1 MPVPELPHT
10 GFSRWVERWVARI
23 GTWVSYLWLLLLGVI
38 VTNVTMRYALDQGR
52 IEFEELQW
60 HLYSAG
66 FLLGLSYAQQ
76 ADAHVRVDLI
86 YERLSLR
93 HQAWIEL
100 YGILLLLLPFLL
112 LILTYSVPFVFAS
125 YAIDERSQAPGG
137 LGMRWIVKS
146 LLPMGFGL
154 LLLTTLA
161 RLSRLWRC
169 LFPPLRESGDAR

>member
-1 MPVPELPHT
+1 MSILQLPHT
-10 GFSRWVERWVARI
+10 AFSRWVDRSVTLIGRW
-23 GTWVSYLWLLLLGVI
+23 TSYLWIILLGVI
-38 VTNVTMRYALDQGR
+38 VTNVLMRYVLDQGR

-76 ADAHVRVDLI
+76 ANAHVRVDLL

-100 YGILLLLLPFLL
+100 YGIVLLLLPFIL
-112 LILTYSVPFVFAS
+112 LILIYSVPFVMAS
-125 YAIDERSQAPGG
+125 YAISERSQAPGG
-137 LGMRWIVKS
+137 LGLRWLAKS
-146 LLPMGFGL
+146 LLPLGFSL

-161 RLSRLWRC
+161 RLSRIWVY
-169 LFPPLRESGDAR
+169 LFPKYGGYTDAS

>member
-1 MPVPELPHT
+1 MSVSQLPHT
-10 GFSRWVERWVARI
+10 SFSRWVDRTVTHIGRW
-23 GTWVSYLWLLLLGVI
+23 TSYLWLVLLIVI
-38 VTNVTMRYALDQGR
+38 VTNVLMRYAFDQGR

-76 ADAHVRVDLI
+76 ANAHVRVDLL
-86 YERLSLR
+86 YERLTLR

-100 YGILLLLLPFLL
+100 YGILLLLLPFII
-112 LILTYSVPFVFAS
+112 LIIVYSVPFVTAS

-137 LGMRWIVKS
+137 LGYHWLAKS
-146 LLPMGFGL
+146 LLPLGFSL

-161 RLSRLWRC
+161 RLSRIWVC
-169 LFPPLRESGDAR
+169 LFPKTETTNNAS